1 MSHKEST
8 IPLEEQDIINIY
20 NDFNSLKDFVEEL
33 TGILYNNAELPEGI
47 KGQISTLYKEKFV

>member
-1 MSHKEST
+1 M
-8 IPLEEQDIINIY
+8 EEQDIINIY